1 MDWEGKDV
9 WDEWLMKIYHPTQ
22 LMTKDQLR
30 RWEKAIEKNQRKRER
45 RRNENHPKSE
55 GPDR

>member
-45 RRNENHPKSE
+45 RRNELRRSRH
-55 GPDR
+55 R